1 MDMQVKQ
8 SLRNMLLGEALVL
21 QGLLKREQLDDVLAE
36 QERTGRRFSTI
47 LHEKSYVTEE
57 QIARTLAETQGLPY
71 VDLHHRDLSID
82 TVGVLSELHAR
93 RFRAIV
99 LEDRGRTYLVGM
111 ADPANLSAQDSI
123 STVLNRPLEIAV
135 VAGDQL
141 TATIDRLY
149 SSSEQLNEFARAIES
164 DIERDTRVFN
174 LNVPGE
180 ALADLDAPVV
190 KLLQTIFKEAA
201 QLGAS
206 DIHIEPQEKRLIVRY
221 RIDGLLQT
229 RVEADLKI
237 APPLMVKLKLMA
249 ALEISEKRLPQDG
262 RISVKTDGRQLDI
275 RMSTLPT
282 QYGESIVLRILGQ
295 SQGMRDL
302 ETLGMPEKTLKRFLA
317 AIAAPN
323 GIILATGPTGSGKTT
338 TLYGALA
345 RLNSPE
351 IKILTAEDPIEYRL
365 AGINQV
371 QINEKIGLTFPS
383 VLRSFLRQD
392 PDVILVGE
400 IRDGDTAEIAT
411 RAAMTGHLVLSTL
424 HTNDAVSA
432 PSRLMDMGV
441 PGFLV
446 ASTLRAVLSQRLLRL
461 ICARCAEPHQLTDE
475 ETDWVARYYPSI
487 PSGAKFLHGKGCSH
501 CNFQGYRGRIGVYEL
516 LEMSRP
522 LSIALNHGNP
532 AEFEAV
538 AREQIGADSLAHQA
552 IDLVFQGKT
561 TVFEALR
568 NTLSDH

>member
-1 MDMQVKQ
+1 
-8 SLRNMLLGEALVL
+8 
-21 QGLLKREQLDDVLAE
+21 
-36 QERTGRRFSTI
+36 
-47 LHEKSYVTEE
+47 
-57 QIARTLAETQGLPY
+57 
-71 VDLHHRDLSID
+71 
-82 TVGVLSELHAR
+82 
-93 RFRAIV
+93 
-99 LEDRGRTYLVGM
+99 
-111 ADPANLSAQDSI
+111 
-123 STVLNRPLEIAV
+123 
-135 VAGDQL
+135 
-141 TATIDRLY
+141 
-149 SSSEQLNEFARAIES
+149 
-164 DIERDTRVFN
+164 
-174 LNVPGE
+174 
-180 ALADLDAPVV
+180 
-190 KLLQTIFKEAA
+190 
-201 QLGAS
+201 
-206 DIHIEPQEKRLIVRY
+206 
-221 RIDGLLQT
+221 
-229 RVEADLKI
+229 
-237 APPLMVKLKLMA
+237 
-249 ALEISEKRLPQDG
+249 
-262 RISVKTDGRQLDI
+262 
-275 RMSTLPT
+275 
-282 QYGESIVLRILGQ
+282 
-295 SQGMRDL
+295 
-302 ETLGMPEKTLKRFLA
+302 MPDKTLKRFVA
-317 AIAAPN
+317 AISSPN

-371 QINEKIGLTFPS
+371 QIHEKIGLTFPS

-461 ICARCAEPHQLTDE
+461 ICTRCAAPHEPTE
-475 ETDWVARYYPSI
+475 EELDWVSRYYPTI
-487 PSGAKFLHGKGCSH
+487 PSGATFMHGKGCSH

-532 AEFEAV
+532 SEFEAV
-538 AREQIGADSLAHQA
+538 AREQIGADSLSHQA

-568 NTLSDH
+568 NTLSEY

>member
-1 MDMQVKQ
+1 MDTKTRSV
-8 SLRNMLLGEALVL
+8 RNMLLGEALVL
-21 QGLLKREQLDDVLAE
+21 RGLLRREELDTVLEE
-36 QERTGRRFSTI
+36 QRQTGRRFSVI
-47 LHEKSYVTEE
+47 LHEKSFVSQEN
-57 QIARTLAETQGLPY
+57 IARTLAEIQGLPY
-71 VDLHHRDLSID
+71 IDLNYRELTIEL
-82 TVGVLSELHAR
+82 VGVLNEFFAR
-93 RFRAIV
+93 RYRAIV

-111 ADPANLSAQDSI
+111 ADPANLSAQDFLS
-123 STVLNRPLEIAV
+123 SVLKRPLELAV
-135 VAGDQL
+135 VADDQL

-149 SSSEQLNEFARAIES
+149 SNSEQLNAYAREVES
-164 DIERDTRVFN
+164 DIDRDLRVFN
-174 LNVPGE
+174 LNQISETV
-180 ALADLDAPVV
+180 ADIDAPVV
-190 KLLQTIFKEAA
+190 KLLQSIFKEAA

-206 DIHIEPQEKRLIVRY
+206 DIHIEPQMKQLVVRF
-221 RIDGLLQT
+221 RIDGALQT

-249 ALEISEKRLPQDG
+249 GLEISEKRLPQDG

-282 QYGESIVLRILGQ
+282 QYGESTVLRILGQ
-295 SQGMRDL
+295 SQGMRSLDS
-302 ETLGMPEKTLKRFLA
+302 LGMQEETLKRFMR
-317 AIAAPN
+317 AISAPN

-345 RLNSPE
+345 QLNTPE
-351 IKILTAEDPIEYRL
+351 VKILTAEDPIEYRL

-400 IRDGDTAEIAT
+400 IRDSDTAEIAT

-432 PSRLMDMGV
+432 PARLIDMGV

-446 ASTLRAVLSQRLLRL
+446 ATTLRAVLSQRLLRL
-461 ICARCAEPHQLTDE
+461 VCNRCGEPHELTE
-475 ETDWVARYYPSI
+475 EEADWVARYFSEI
-487 PSGAKFLHGKGCSH
+487 PKDATFKKGRGCSH
-501 CNFQGYRGRIGVYEL
+501 CGHTGYRGRTGVYEL
-516 LEMSRP
+516 LEMTRA
-522 LSIALNHGNP
+522 LAIALNGGDP

-538 AREQIGADSLAHQA
+538 ARQQIGHDSLGHQGLRHA
-552 IDLVFQGKT
+552 FKGKT
-561 TVFEALR
+561 TVAEAIR
-568 NTLSDH
+568 HTLTEG